1 MSDTRKAEQQDVE
14 KFVIEFF
21 DKYPSCCGYPDCDG
35 DLGNGEPHEKEC
47 PMYGVEEIPLRAKVV
62 ACVTAFAAS
71 QVQEQPTLDELAA
84 GLEEAWMKYLRYF
97 GHAPHGTLKQLRAM
111 VEFLP
116 AAIRS
121 TKVGNNNGHR

>member
-71 QVQEQPTLDELAA
+71 QVQEPSGTQSVQDIREAQESEPSVELEKANDA
-84 GLEEAWMKYLRYF
+84 LGAESLLAEKENK
-97 GHAPHGTLKQLRAM
+97 
-111 VEFLP
+111 E
-116 AAIRS
+116 
-121 TKVGNNNGHR
+121 